1 MRNKIRLSNI
11 CKIGCPLTWKVGK
24 STKKCSFIHYSFHA
38 YDLHVRARPFS
49 KALLKREQ
57 EQKLGQNIFEVA
69 IRLSKCAS
77 QNGKFYIESKVGIF
91 NIFVVL
97 SNIVCSVKNHT
108 KRSSVLWLSYRF
120 WGILISYCKFVMPK
134 ALKWDRVG
142 LCNSI
147 FHKNIHK
154 DT

>member
-49 KALLKREQ
+49 KALLQREQ

-91 NIFVVL
+91 NIFFVL
-97 SNIVCSVKNHT
+97 SNRVLKLGICRKKNR
-108 KRSSVLWLSYRF
+108 KYMLQKGFNFIAWVQGKPNILS
-120 WGILISYCKFVMPK
+120 ILHLFSK
-134 ALKWDRVG
+134 
-142 LCNSI
+142 
-147 FHKNIHK
+147 
-154 DT
+154 

>member
-77 QNGKFYIESKVGIF
+77 QNGKYYIESKVGIF
-91 NIFVVL
+91 NIFFVL
-97 SNIVCSVKNHT
+97 SNRVLKLNIEKNVNICF
-108 KRSSVLWLSYRF
+108 KKA
-120 WGILISYCKFVMPK
+120 LISWPEFRENP
-134 ALKWDRVG
+134 
-142 LCNSI
+142 I
-147 FHKNIHK
+147 P
-154 DT
+154 